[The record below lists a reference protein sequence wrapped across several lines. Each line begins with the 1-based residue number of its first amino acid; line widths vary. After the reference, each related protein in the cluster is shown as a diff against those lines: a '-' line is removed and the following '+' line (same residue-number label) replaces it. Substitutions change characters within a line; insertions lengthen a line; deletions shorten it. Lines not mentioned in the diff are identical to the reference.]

1 MNTSE
6 LDIKTERLASMLVRE
21 GLGGVLINGQHNF
34 AWLTAGGSNGIDLSR
49 ENGAASLFVTSAGKR
64 YVVANNIEMPRM
76 LAEEVSENDFEPVE
90 IAWQVE
96 KAVGDTALQEAGK
109 LVEGEVAT
117 DIALFAA
124 APAIEG
130 KIAPCRY
137 SLTASELERYK
148 ELGRDAGVG
157 MRRVIDTLEQGESEI
172 AAAQKIRAELARQNI
187 TSVVTL
193 VAADERIGQ
202 FRHPVPTAKAWNKT
216 LLMVTCAKRFGLIVS
231 LSRIVC
237 LGAIPDELQRKTEA
251 VASVN
256 AAFLDATRVGATGSE
271 LYGIAAKAYE
281 QAGYADEINLH
292 HQGGAAGYKTRDWVA
307 HPQSSEIVQINQAF
321 AWNPSITGTKAEE
334 TVIATENGVE
344 VITTSPDF
352 PQIVTNLN
360 GRDYHSPGVLSI

>member
-1 MNTSE
+1 MSVTE
-6 LDIKTERLASMLVRE
+6 LDIKTGRLVSILERE

-34 AWLTAGGSNGIDLSR
+34 AWLTSGGSNGIDLSR
-49 ENGAASLFVTSAGKR
+49 ENGAASLLVTRTGKR
-64 YVVANNIEMPRM
+64 YLIANNIEMPRM
-76 LAEEVSENDFEPVE
+76 LAEEVSDKDFEPVE

-96 KAVGDTALQEAGK
+96 KAIGDTALKEARK

-124 APAIEG
+124 APAVDG

-137 SLTASELERYK
+137 SLTND
-148 ELGRDAGVG
+148 ELGRYKDLGCDAGIG
-157 MRRVIDTLEQGESEI
+157 MRRVIGTLEHGESEI
-172 AAAQKIRAELARQNI
+172 AVAQKIRAELATQNI

-202 FRHPVPTAKAWNKT
+202 FRHPIPTGKAWNKT

-237 LGAIPDELQRKTEA
+237 LGAVPEDLQRKTEA

-256 AAFLDATRVGATGSE
+256 AAFLNATRIGATGSE

-281 QAGYADEINLH
+281 HAGYADEINLH

-307 HPQSSEIVQINQAF
+307 HPQNNEIVQANQAF

-352 PQIVTNLN
+352 PYIVTNLN
-360 GRDYHSPGVLSI
+360 GNEYRSPGILSI